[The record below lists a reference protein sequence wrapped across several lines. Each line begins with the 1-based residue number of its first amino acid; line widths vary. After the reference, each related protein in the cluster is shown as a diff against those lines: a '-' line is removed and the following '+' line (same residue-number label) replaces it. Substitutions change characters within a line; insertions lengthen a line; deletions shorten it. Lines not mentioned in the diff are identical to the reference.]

1 MLFLNFYKKQFSTL
15 ISCLIVLAL
24 TCVGCKEKQ
33 QQQPTPLHYGDNSAA
48 GNYANING
56 IKLYY
61 EIYGEG
67 APLVLIHGNGG
78 SISSMREQIGFF
90 SKHYKVI
97 AVDSRAQGKT
107 NDNGDSLT
115 YDMIASDLNAL
126 LDNLKIDS
134 AYMIGQSDGAIVGL
148 IMGYQY
154 PAKVKMLAAMAPN
167 IRPDSVVLYPTV
179 EEEGKKQFA
188 SFEDSL
194 KSGHKE
200 IMGKLKLLRLM
211 QYHPHITASNLA
223 AIKAPVMIMCGD
235 RDLIQLPHIIE
246 IFRGIPKSNLCV
258 LPGSTHFALRQNAK
272 VFNETI
278 ERFFST
284 PFKMPNSFAS
294 NLLR

>member
-1 MLFLNFYKKQFSTL
+1 MFFLNFYRKLFIT
-15 ISCLIVLAL
+15 IIPCLIVLAFAA
-24 TCVGCKEKQ
+24 VGCKEKQ
-33 QQQPTPLHYGDNSAA
+33 QQQPTPLSYGDNSTA

-56 IKLYY
+56 IKMYY

-78 SISSMREQIGFF
+78 SISSMREQVGFF

-115 YDMIASDLNAL
+115 YDMIAADLNAL

-154 PAKVKMLAAMAPN
+154 PVKVKMLAAMAPN

-179 EEEGKKQFA
+179 EEQGKKQFA
-188 SFEDSL
+188 QF
-194 KSGHKE
+194 
-200 IMGKLKLLRLM
+200 
-211 QYHPHITASNLA
+211 
-223 AIKAPVMIMCGD
+223 
-235 RDLIQLPHIIE
+235 
-246 IFRGIPKSNLCV
+246 
-258 LPGSTHFALRQNAK
+258 
-272 VFNETI
+272 
-278 ERFFST
+278 
-284 PFKMPNSFAS
+284 
-294 NLLR
+294 